1 MHDHSSVPYSRYP
14 INNKCKF
21 VGYRDDVLLVDDRLV
36 KSEES
41 DVILECGRVVRLVD
55 GLAPDL
61 MVLVGK
67 LLALVSHI
75 PLTKA
80 NLRLCNTT
88 VIS

>member
-1 MHDHSSVPYSRYP
+1 MIIHLIHTPD
-14 INNKCKF
+14 IKCKF
-21 VGYRDDVLLVDDRLV
+21 VSYRDDVLLVDHWLV

-61 MVLVGK
+61 VVLVGQ

-80 NLRLCNTT
+80 NLTF
-88 VIS
+88 IEQ

>member
-1 MHDHSSVPYSRYP
+1 MHDHSSIPYSRYQ
-14 INNKCKF
+14 
-21 VGYRDDVLLVDDRLV
+21 VSYRDDVLLVDHWLV

-61 MVLVGK
+61 VVLVWQ

-80 NLRLCNTT
+80 NLRF
-88 VIS
+88 IEQ